1 MPQLNMRSIQAKSGQ
16 NHGEFLYC
24 RALLMGRTFLSTNET
39 IKSVYY
45 VKVKIAGVKQRGMW
59 WVWQLLLQFSSIV
72 FASSSM
78 ANDLPEESRSF
89 ALAPRALSDWRLADF
104 LLLSFV
110 DGSLQAR
117 DRLSG
122 AVLWTL
128 PGEPLVKIER
138 PQNASTLWIVE
149 PSDNGHLFYLEQEQL
164 VRIPTTIQSLIEA
177 APFGLIDGV
186 AYTGCKQTKLYV
198 VDAVTGQILSQLGSG
213 SAGGV
218 GKGNSTALKE
228 DKDILILGR
237 TEYILDIQERMG
249 SGTNDSWVLRISS
262 WSVNTR
268 DFDLQKQ
275 YERPQDGM
283 FVTPINNNTVIA
295 MSADDMR
302 PQRWIK
308 RVPSV
313 VVRVF
318 DALRPVLNHE
328 RGALAVVEQPPLRFE
343 AVSSAEN
350 AVYVDRLPDGSL
362 VGLSGAEYGPL
373 VASSPNARICSM
385 DGPLED
391 VGDLI
396 GVHPEW
402 CQYGWSRGTQTHE
415 SSRPLLGLPPAT
427 QHPQLLGPAK
437 PPLSWGIFF
446 LRVGENV
453 ATILFLSLLA
463 WFFGIQKL
471 LRPRNAAKDEPKKRK
486 RGARGGKK
494 AREQR
499 ERLSA
504 KTLPNG
510 LVVGDEVLGYGSHG
524 TIVLK
529 GSFEHRAVAV
539 KRMLLNFYDVA
550 AQEVAVLSESDDH
563 PNVVRYYCKYQ
574 TDQFLFIA
582 LELCPGTLEDMVQG
596 AREFACV
603 DTHECLRQVTLG
615 LHHLHSLKIVHRDIK
630 PQNILVAP
638 QAKNVPPRMLISDFG
653 LCKRLEGE
661 QSSFQATTSL
671 GAGTAGWSAPEIS
684 RAIPAER
691 LTRAVDIFSLGCVF
705 HYVLNWGVH
714 PFGKELHLRQAN
726 ILANK
731 PEISLPDEESRDL
744 VTAMLAADS
753 TKRPATEEILK
764 HPFFWS
770 DQKRLDFLVRVSD
783 RLEIETKKEKS
794 ELIDQL
800 ESSSYVTVGTN
811 WHDKFPQVFVE
822 NLGKFR
828 KYHGDRILDLLR
840 ALRNKLH
847 HYNDF
852 DPKLQSVV
860 GDLPS
865 GYLHFYTS
873 RFPLLLMSVYH
884 FAKANFSDEIAF
896 VDFF

>member
-1 MPQLNMRSIQAKSGQ
+1 M
-16 NHGEFLYC
+16 
-24 RALLMGRTFLSTNET
+24 
-39 IKSVYY
+39 
-45 VKVKIAGVKQRGMW
+45 
-59 WVWQLLLQFSSIV
+59 WVWQLLLQLCSLIS
-72 FASSSM
+72 ASTLLES
-78 ANDLPEESRSF
+78 DLPAESQAF
-89 ALAPRALSDWRLADF
+89 ALAPRALGDWQLADF

-117 DRLSG
+117 DRTSG

-128 PGEPLVKIER
+128 PGEPLIKIER
-138 PQNASTLWIVE
+138 PQNASTIWIAE
-149 PSDNGHLFYLEQEQL
+149 PTDNGHLFYLEQGSQQL

-186 AYTGCKQTKLYV
+186 AYTGCKQTQLYMV
-198 VDAVTGQILSQLGSG
+198 NAVTGEVLSQLGTGASTG
-213 SAGGV
+213 AS
-218 GKGNSTALKE
+218 KSNSSALKE
-228 DKDILILGR
+228 VKDILILGR

-249 SGTNDSWVLRISS
+249 SGTNDSWIMKISS
-262 WSVNTR
+262 WSTNTR

-295 MSADDMR
+295 MSTDDMR

-318 DALRPVLNHE
+318 DVLKPMFHHDS
-328 RGALAVVEQPPLRFE
+328 GSYAVVEQPPLRFE
-343 AVSSAEN
+343 AVSSAES
-350 AVYVDRLPDGSL
+350 AIYVDRLPDGSL
-362 VGLSGAEYGPL
+362 VGLSGTEYGPL
-373 VASSPNARICSM
+373 VASAPNARICNL
-385 DGPLED
+385 GRPLDSLE
-391 VGDLI
+391 DLI
-396 GVHPEW
+396 GVHPDW
-402 CQYGWSRGTQTHE
+402 CQYGSPGGTKTHQ
-415 SSRPLLGLPPAT
+415 SSRPLLELPPAT
-427 QHPQLLGPAK
+427 QQPQLLGPVK
-437 PPLSWGIFF
+437 PPPPSWGMFF

-453 ATILFLSLLA
+453 ATILLLSIFA
-463 WFFGIQKL
+463 WFVGIHKFL
-471 LRPRNAAKDEPKKRK
+471 KPWSRTKDEPKKRK

-510 LVVGDEVLGYGSHG
+510 LVVSDDVLGYGSHG
-524 TIVLK
+524 TIVFK

-563 PNVVRYYCKYQ
+563 PNVVRYYCKHQ

-582 LELCPGTLEDMVQG
+582 LELCPGTLEDLIQG
-596 AREFACV
+596 NSKFV
-603 DTHECLRQVTLG
+603 DIDLHECLHQVTLG

-638 QAKNVPPRMLISDFG
+638 QTKNIHPRMLISDFG

-684 RAIPAER
+684 RALPAER

-705 HYVLNWGVH
+705 HYVLHTGVH
-714 PFGKELHLRQAN
+714 PFGAEMHIRQAN
-726 ILANK
+726 ILANE
-731 PEISLPDEESRDL
+731 PAISMPDEESRDL
-744 VTAMLAADS
+744 VTRMLAADPA
-753 TKRPATEEILK
+753 KRPTTNEILK
-764 HPFFWS
+764 HPFFWP

-783 RLEIETKKEKS
+783 RLEIETKKEEGS
-794 ELIDQL
+794 ELLDYL
-800 ESSSYVTVGTN
+800 ESAALKTVGTN
-811 WHDKFPQVFVE
+811 WHDRFPPKFVE

-828 KYHGDRILDLLR
+828 RYHGDRILDLLR

-852 DPKLQSVV
+852 GPELQELV
-860 GDLPS
+860 GEVPS
-865 GYLHFYTS
+865 GFLTFFTS
-873 RFPLLLMSVYH
+873 RFPPLLMNVYH
-884 FAKANFSDEIAF
+884 FAHEKFSDEASF
-896 VDFF
+896 SDFF